1 MEIRALSTD
10 SEAEKC
16 AEMMES
22 YEPWKTLGRGY
33 AESLDIIKDP
43 SREVYL
49 ALVGGEI
56 LGFIILELKGAFI
69 GYIKSICISTDYR
82 GKGMGTSLMEFAE
95 RRILSET
102 PNVFICVSDFNT
114 RAMNFYLDRGYE
126 VIGEIKNYIIEGSS
140 EILLRKTTGP
150 LTG

>member
-1 MEIRALSTD
+1 MEIRALSND
-10 SEAEKC
+10 SEADKC
-16 AEMMES
+16 AEMMAS

-33 AESLDIIKDP
+33 TESLEIIKDL

-49 ALVGGEI
+49 AVVDGEI
-56 LGFIILELKGAFI
+56 LGFIVLELKGAFI
-69 GYIKSICISTDYR
+69 GYIKSICVSADHR
-82 GKGMGTSLMEFAE
+82 GKGVGTSLMAFAE

-114 RAMNFYLDRGYE
+114 RAMNFYLERRYE
-126 VIGEIKNYIIEGSS
+126 VIGEIKDYIIEGSS